1 MIALVAALLL
11 LGVLLGSVAQLP
23 LSVSLVAAGAIAG
36 WLSVF
41 AVREKLA
48 RHRSE

>member
-23 LSVSLVAAGAIAG
+23 LSVSLVAAAVIAG
-36 WLSVF
+36 WLAAF
-41 AVREKLA
+41 AVREQLA

>member
-11 LGVLLGSVAQLP
+11 LGLLLGPVAQLP
-23 LSVSLVAAGAIAG
+23 LSVSLVAAVAIVG

-41 AVREKLA
+41 ALREQLA